1 MSLEVIWDATARQAA
16 LVSGIKAA
24 YATRTGGQGATVKL
38 YPDDIPD
45 GPVAI
50 VDYAGSE
57 MLQTGAYELVR
68 HTFDIA
74 LWMPLGNGSRGNAVA
89 VLAPMFE
96 LFVVAFRANAG
107 LFGTAH
113 HAEIVGSSGFEDD
126 GLPGIP
132 DKSYLVQSLA
142 FTALEARN
150 VSAGI
155 GPSS

>member
-1 MSLEVIWDATARQAA
+1 MSLEIIWDATARQAA
-16 LVSGIKAA
+16 AVSGIKSA
-24 YATRTGGQGATVKL
+24 YATRTGGQGTTVKL

-50 VDYAGSE
+50 VEYTGSE
-57 MLQTGAYELVR
+57 ILQSGAYELVQ

-96 LFVVAFRANAG
+96 RFVVAFRANAG
-107 LFGTAH
+107 LYGTAH
-113 HAEIVGSSGFEDD
+113 HAEITGSSGFAAAS
-126 GLPGIP
+126 LPDVP
-132 DKSYLVQSLA
+132 DKTYLVQSIAL
-142 FTALEARN
+142 TALEARN